1 MSFRLRDKSMASF
14 NSVMGIYDSISE
26 TLEGSKPDGNLEEIK
41 DKLSEIQEALD
52 TVEWG
57 CQLIPLNIQLS
68 SHVDVIKSS
77 MTTLHHYLN
86 NPYSAHFRQD
96 FIEQAKSLQ
105 NSLTRILERLVMPE
119 ISEECYLD
127 VMKNHTEVS
136 SIMIP
141 NLYIRP

>member
-41 DKLSEIQEALD
+41 DKLSEIQDALNM
-52 TVEWG
+52 VEWKAS
-57 CQLIPLNIQLS
+57 QLS

>member
-1 MSFRLRDKSMASF
+1 MASF

-26 TLEGSKPDGNLEEIK
+26 KLEGSKPDGNLEEIK
-41 DKLSEIQEALD
+41 DKLSEIQEALNM
-52 TVEWG
+52 VEWG
-57 CQLIPLNIQLS
+57 CQLISLNIQLS

-105 NSLTRILERLVMPE
+105 NSLTRILQRLVKPE
-119 ISEECYLD
+119 INEEAYLD
-127 VMKNHTEVS
+127 VMKSQIEVS
-136 SIMIP
+136 SIPVPSLCIKP
-141 NLYIRP
+141 

>member
-1 MSFRLRDKSMASF
+1 MASF
-14 NSVMGIYDSISE
+14 KLIMNIYDSISE
-26 TLEGSKPDGNLEEIK
+26 KLEGSKPDGNLEEIK

-52 TVEWG
+52 MVEWG
-57 CQLIPLNIQLS
+57 CQLISLNIQLS

-105 NSLTRILERLVMPE
+105 NSLTRILQRLVKPE
-119 ISEECYLD
+119 INEEAYLD
-127 VMKNHTEVS
+127 VMKSQIEVS
-136 SIMIP
+136 SIPVPSLCIKP
-141 NLYIRP
+141 

>member
-1 MSFRLRDKSMASF
+1 MASF
-14 NSVMGIYDSISE
+14 KLIMDIYDSISE
-26 TLEGSKPDGNLEEIK
+26 KLEGSKPDGNLEEIK

-105 NSLTRILERLVMPE
+105 NSLTRILQRLVKPE
-119 ISEECYLD
+119 INEEAYLD
-127 VMKNHTEVS
+127 VMKSQIEVS
-136 SIMIP
+136 SIPVPSLCIKP
-141 NLYIRP
+141 

>member
-1 MSFRLRDKSMASF
+1 MASF
-14 NSVMGIYDSISE
+14 KLIMDIYDSISE
-26 TLEGSKPDGNLEEIK
+26 KLEGSKPDGNLEEIK

-52 TVEWG
+52 MVEWG
-57 CQLIPLNIQLS
+57 CQLISLNIQLS

-105 NSLTRILERLVMPE
+105 NSLTRILQRLVKPE
-119 ISEECYLD
+119 INEEAYLD
-127 VMKNHTEVS
+127 VMKSQIEVS
-136 SIMIP
+136 SIPVPSLCIKP
-141 NLYIRP
+141 

>member
-1 MSFRLRDKSMASF
+1 MASF
-14 NSVMGIYDSISE
+14 KLIMDIYDSISE
-26 TLEGSKPDGNLEEIK
+26 KLEGSKPDGNLEEIK
-41 DKLSEIQEALD
+41 SELGEIQDILNLD
-52 TVEWG
+52 EWG
-57 CQLIPLNIQLS
+57 MSLVSLNIELS
-68 SHVDVIKSS
+68 PHIDVIKSS
-77 MTTLHHYLN
+77 MTTLEHYLN